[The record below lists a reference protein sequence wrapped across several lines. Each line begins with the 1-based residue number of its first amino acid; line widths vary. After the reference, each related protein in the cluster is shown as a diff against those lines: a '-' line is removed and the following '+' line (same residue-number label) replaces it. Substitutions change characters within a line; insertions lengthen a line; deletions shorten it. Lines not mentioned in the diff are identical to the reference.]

1 MVGSPDVPVG
11 LLVDDRVDRDRGL
24 AGLPVADDQ
33 LPLAPADRGHRVDGL
48 DPGLQRLLHRLP
60 LHHRRRL
67 DLELAQR
74 GVLDRA
80 EAVERLAQRA
90 DHAAEEAV
98 ADRHREHLAGP
109 LDRLALFDLGEL
121 AQDDDADLAHVKVER
136 EAPDAVLELKQLVRH
151 GRGETLDPGNAVA
164 ALDDRADLFTRG
176 ASGLVLFD
184 EPRKRVADLI
194 RSDCQLRHLP
204 HSVRENP

>member
-1 MVGSPDVPVG
+1 LVGS
-11 LLVDDRVDRDRGL
+11 
-24 AGLPVADDQ
+24 

-48 DPGLQRLLHRLP
+48 DPGLHRLLHRLP
-60 LHHRRRL
+60 LDHRRRL
-67 DLELAQR
+67 DLELAQ
-74 GVLDRA
+74 GGALDRA

-90 DHAAEEAV
+90 DHAAEERV
-98 ADRHREHLAGP
+98 ADRHREHLPGP

-136 EAPDAVLELKQLVRH
+136 EPADAVLELEQLVGH

-164 ALDDRADLFTRG
+164 ALDDRADLFARG
-176 ASGLVLFD
+176 AGGLVFFD
-184 EPRKRVADLI
+184 EPRKRVTDLI

>member
-1 MVGSPDVPVG
+1 
-11 LLVDDRVDRDRGL
+11 
-24 AGLPVADDQ
+24 

-48 DPGLQRLLHRLP
+48 DAGLHRLLHRLP
-60 LHHRRRL
+60 LHDRRRL
-67 DLELAQR
+67 DLELAQG

-80 EAVERLAQRA
+80 ETVERLAERA
-90 DHAAEEAV
+90 HHTAEERV
-98 ADRHREHLAGP
+98 ADRHREDLAGP
-109 LDRLALFDLGEL
+109 LDLLALFDLGEL

-136 EAPDAVLELKQLVRH
+136 EPPDPVLELKQLVGH

-164 ALDDRADLFTRG
+164 ALDDRADLFALG
-176 ASGLVLFD
+176 ASGFVLID
-184 EPRKRVADLI
+184 EPRKRVTDLI